1 MRPAT
6 DSGFDKNI
14 KQPIFMFMFM
24 FMFMVMFMFM
34 FFFDFYNFTQVRLI
48 LINQD

>member
-1 MRPAT
+1 MRHAT

-24 FMFMVMFMFM
+24 VMFMFM
-34 FFFDFYNFTQVRLI
+34 FF
-48 LINQD
+48 